1 MKKPF
6 FSLLGG
12 LVLGLI
18 LSFIFFDY
26 QSLTSEHIGLAGA
39 EQTVNEMDV
48 EFIYNALLL
57 VSGIALLIY
66 VIWSLVEMK
75 KDKKFLEDYKSSNEE
90 KNE

>member
-26 QSLTSEHIGLAGA
+26 QSLTSEHIGLAGVD
-39 EQTVNEMDV
+39 QTVNEMDI
-48 EFIYNALLL
+48 EFIYNSLLL
-57 VSGIALLIY
+57 VAGIALLLY

-75 KDKKFLEDYKSSNEE
+75 KDKKLLEDYKSNKEE
-90 KNE
+90 KTK

>member
-12 LVLGLI
+12 VVFGLI

-26 QSLTSEHIGLAGA
+26 QSVTSEHTGLAGVN
-39 EQTVNEMDV
+39 QTVNEMDV

-57 VSGIALLIY
+57 VSGIALLVY

-75 KDKKFLEDYKSSNEE
+75 NDKKFLEDYKRNKE
-90 KNE
+90 

>member
-12 LVLGLI
+12 VVLGLI

-26 QSLTSEHIGLAGA
+26 QSLTSEHIGLAGVD
-39 EQTVNEMDV
+39 QTVNEIDV

-57 VSGIALLIY
+57 VSGIALLFY

-75 KDKKFLEDYKSSNEE
+75 NEKKFLEDYKRKREE
-90 KNE
+90 EN